1 MGSVP
6 AVEKEEGLL
15 VPPHHPA
22 EKVLVGFPVHPN
34 LYTPRSIRSDPR
46 MLRSVAALVVYKG
59 KPAVAEEKGGRLE
72 LTLEGGTRQKVRP
85 KDVLFLHPGPA
96 SLDLKVPEGEEEAAW
111 ELLEGQTVSLR
122 ELAELVYGAYTPE
135 AALGAYL
142 LAQKGERFVLEGEG
156 VRARTREEL
165 RALEEAERKRAE
177 RERAFQ
183 EALKRLKEGSP
194 APEDRP
200 LLAEVEAL
208 ARGERKESPVL
219 RALGLPE
226 TPEAAHA
233 FLLRLGLWQRENPHP
248 RRLGLPLQPPDL
260 PVPPLPEEDRV
271 DLTHLPAFAIDDEGS
286 QDPDDAVFAE
296 EAAGGFHLF
305 VHVADVAA
313 LVPPGSPLDQ
323 EALRRGANLYLP
335 EGTVSM
341 LPPGVT
347 EALGLGLN
355 EVSPALTFE
364 LVVSEEGDLLE
375 ERVYPSWVRVQRL
388 TYKEAL
394 DRPEL
399 GPLRR
404 LAEAFHRKRLAQ
416 GALDLFLPEV
426 KVRVEGEEI
435 RITPLPPYPS
445 RLWVREAMLLAGY
458 AAAHLALR
466 EGLPFPFATQ
476 EAPSRRV
483 EGEGLAAMWEQ
494 RKALKR
500 AQLKAVP
507 APHKGLGLPFY
518 AQVTSPLRRYLD
530 LVAHQQL
537 RAWLKGGRPLSQKEL
552 LERVGAAEAVA
563 DAVREAERKSKLHWT
578 LLYLQEKGYEGP
590 GVLVERRGAHG
601 VFLLPE
607 LGLSAQVALSQALP
621 LNAEVRLRF
630 LEADLPALEARF
642 ALV

>member
-1 MGSVP
+1 M
-6 AVEKEEGLL
+6 AVKQ
-15 VPPHHPA
+15 
-22 EKVLVGFPVHPN
+22 
-34 LYTPRSIRSDPR
+34 
-46 MLRSVAALVVYKG
+46 ALVVYKG
-59 KPAVAEEKGGRLE
+59 KPALAEEKGGRLE
-72 LTLEGGTRQKVRP
+72 LTLEGGARLRVRP

-96 SLDLKVPEGEEEAAW
+96 SLGLKVPEGEEEAAW

-219 RALGLPE
+219 RALNLPE

-260 PVPPLPEEDRV
+260 PAPPLPEEDRV

-296 EAAGGFHLF
+296 KVEGGFRLF

-313 LVPPGSPLDQ
+313 LVPPKSPLDE

-335 EGTVSM
+335 EGTVPM
-341 LPPGVT
+341 LPPAVT
-347 EALGLGLN
+347 EALGLGLR

-364 LVVSEEGDLLE
+364 LWVSEEGELLE
-375 ERVYPSWVRVQRL
+375 ERVYPSWVRVTRL
-388 TYKEAL
+388 TYREAL
-394 DRPEL
+394 GVEALRPLEA
-399 GPLRR
+399 
-404 LAEAFHRKRLAQ
+404 LAEAFRAKRLAA
-416 GALDLFLPEV
+416 GALEIALPEV
-426 KVRVEGEEI
+426 KVRVEGEEV

-445 RLWVREAMLLAGY
+445 RVWVREAMLLAGY
-458 AAAHLALR
+458 AAAHLAVR

-476 EAPSRRV
+476 EAPARRV

-500 AQLKAVP
+500 APQGGARP
-507 APHKGLGLPFY
+507 PQGLRP
-518 AQVTSPLRRYLD
+518 SPLRPGDEPPKALPGPGGPPAAQGLAQRGEAPLPG
-530 LVAHQQL
+530 
-537 RAWLKGGRPLSQKEL
+537 RGPGKGGGGGGGGRP
-552 LERVGAAEAVA
+552 GAGGGA
-563 DAVREAERKSKLHWT
+563 
-578 LLYLQEKGYEGP
+578 QEQAPLDPPPPRGQGLRGARRPGGKAGGAGGLPPPRARAFRPGGP
-590 GVLVERRGAHG
+590 AQGPSPERRGPPP
-601 VFLLPE
+601 LPGGGPSGPRGP
-607 LGLSAQVALSQALP
+607 LRPGLGAASGSGPCRAPCRPKPAWGGLSLP
-621 LNAEVRLRF
+621 LG
-630 LEADLPALEARF
+630 PW
-642 ALV
+642 